1 VRGITHPVRVP
12 VTVKFYENGTGRFLG
27 SFPIRRKEF
36 CVSYDSKL
44 NPIADEVLVQFSI
57 AVTERKS

>member
-12 VTVKFYENGTGRFLG
+12 VTVKFYENGSGRFLG
-27 SFPIRRKEF
+27 SFPIGRKEF
-36 CVSYDSKL
+36 GVSHDSKR
-44 NPIADEVLVQFSI
+44 NPSEDEVLVQFSI